1 MTMASVRACW
11 DGSRTFSFFI
21 HPTHTPS
28 LRLSLR
34 FAEIAETVKY
44 RESTTLPH
52 RVARLN
58 ARWNAPA
65 GGPSEDERFEQAS
78 ALCGQEFAEALDYI
92 VNCDLPARAI
102 VEEALLKR
110 NDTHACGQV
119 IVFPHSGCP
128 WKGHLY
134 ELEKKHKIAEL
145 VKFVLYKDTAG
156 MWRVQAVTAEGTAF
170 TNRLGLLE
178 PWRGLRDAELV
189 AAGAP
194 AGAKFVHMAGF
205 IGGHTTYE
213 GALAMA
219 VATIEKS

>member
-1 MTMASVRACW
+1 MRY
-11 DGSRTFSFFI
+11 
-21 HPTHTPS
+21 
-28 LRLSLR
+28 
-34 FAEIAETVKY
+34 K
-44 RESTTLPH
+44 ESTTLPH

-134 ELEKKHKIAEL
+134 ELEKKHTVTEL

-178 PWRGLRDAELV
+178 PWRGLRDDALT
-189 AAGAP
+189 AAAAIDGC
-194 AGAKFVHMAGF
+194 KFVHASGF
-205 IGGHTTYE
+205 IGGNATRD

-219 VATIEKS
+219 LKTIEGSK